1 MLILDRERRKR
12 RGKGQ
17 ANAQVS
23 FAAAK
28 GTPIGYYNRCKY
40 STSLFIKIYLFL
52 NFLPAVRRFM
62 RNLGHHSHGWVGNL
76 VALEA
81 KL

>member
-28 GTPIGYYNRCKY
+28 RAPITIDV
-40 STSLFIKIYLFL
+40 STVHLIKIYLFS
-52 NFLPAVRRFM
+52 NFLPAM
-62 RNLGHHSHGWVGNL
+62 R
-76 VALEA
+76 
-81 KL
+81 